1 MTQEAA
7 AFNEWANDMDQV
19 YAPFNTYEDF
29 KAAPEAP
36 MYTFDENIVSDL
48 FKDAHGFRPS
58 GSFWVTW
65 EQASNLRKQ
74 IIWDDLVD
82 DLNRSVDRE
91 RRAHEHALDRFEGLV
106 YTIAD
111 ARNLVAAAIAAEREA
126 CAMELERSKTH
137 LDGILELAASTY
149 FIASRVTEFLA
160 ARIRAR
166 GDK

>member
-7 AFNEWANDMDQV
+7 MFNEWANDMDQV

-48 FKDAHGFRPS
+48 FKDAHGYRPS

-74 IIWDDLVD
+74 IIWDDLID
-82 DLNRSVDRE
+82 ELNLSVDRE
-91 RRAHEHALDRFEGLV
+91 RRERERALDRFEGLV
-106 YTIAD
+106 AKTIEHGAWGRETAIRWIVESLD
-111 ARNLVAAAIAAEREA
+111 MGKYATAQYACYHLGLSYSCANLF
-126 CAMELERSKTH
+126 
-137 LDGILELAASTY
+137 DGILPMEL
-149 FIASRVTEFLA
+149 
-160 ARIRAR
+160 
-166 GDK
+166 K